1 MKDITLRAQRTYQYA
16 PSVPEFADNQLTLEM
31 SCPDPYE
38 YTTELFIRVFSE
50 DYCFMGSDTRTLTG
64 KIPRKTH
71 FHIDSRTGKQRRDG
85 LRTEIKRKAVLLDGF
100 LLTSLTVVNLSH
112 SGKERSVEGVAG
124 LFLQRLL
131 KQDNCPVEAVGLHTA
146 EGMFRQ
152 FLIGLRPGAQGEESC
167 ESPCNEFLHVGRMF
181 YECADKDRS
190 YFPYL
195 CLKDLKKA

>member
-71 FHIDSRTGKQRRDG
+71 FHIDSSLEWKAGKYQVYIYRNCIP
-85 LRTEIKRKAVLLDGF
+85 LWFTTIELPYEKNKWAKAIE
-100 LLTSLTVVNLSH
+100 NI
-112 SGKERSVEGVAG
+112 R
-124 LFLQRLL
+124 
-131 KQDNCPVEAVGLHTA
+131 N
-146 EGMFRQ
+146 
-152 FLIGLRPGAQGEESC
+152 
-167 ESPCNEFLHVGRMF
+167 GR
-181 YECADKDRS
+181 
-190 YFPYL
+190 
-195 CLKDLKKA
+195 